1 MIIVQR
7 FGRPQSI
14 RLDQH
19 LPDIVVIWLLWQ
31 QISCSGENGKSLLYH
46 EVKNNNVNKKPPK
59 NFKILLYTVVAERVR
74 YFVLLNYSYKS
85 WSIIKPGTVLKSAC
99 PEDSKNVPES

>member
-31 QISCSGENGKSLLYH
+31 QISCSGENGKCLSYH

-59 NFKILLYTVVAERVR
+59 NFKILLYMTIQKIFNNPIHHSRLI
-74 YFVLLNYSYKS
+74 FWPFFDLLL
-85 WSIIKPGTVLKSAC
+85 IQFTIFPFPL
-99 PEDSKNVPES
+99 

>member
-31 QISCSGENGKSLLYH
+31 QISCSGENGKCLSYH
-46 EVKNNNVNKKPPK
+46 EVKNNNVNKKPPN
-59 NFKILLYTVVAERVR
+59 NFKILLYDNSKDFRVSLLAYFTVD
-74 YFVLLNYSYKS
+74 LNHFFAH
-85 WSIIKPGTVLKSAC
+85 I
-99 PEDSKNVPES
+99 

>member
-31 QISCSGENGKSLLYH
+31 QISCSGENGKCLLYH

-59 NFKILLYTVVAERVR
+59 NFKILLYMTIQKIFNNPIHHSRLI
-74 YFVLLNYSYKS
+74 FWPFFDLLL
-85 WSIIKPGTVLKSAC
+85 IQFTIFPFPL
-99 PEDSKNVPES
+99 